1 MVNRFLRFSGIVASF
16 SAMTCSACLRF
27 VPPRSV
33 EPGDVEGEA
42 EFFAIERQ
50 ERNELQ
56 MLLDERAPL
65 LRQDAAASYQVSPRD
80 LVDIRVF
87 DLPELTVSARVRPDG
102 MIAVPLIGDVMAQG
116 LSETELQ
123 RIIAERLRRYIVA
136 PAVTVA
142 INSYEGR
149 RVSVIG
155 EVAKPGVY
163 PLRQGT
169 SSLVQILSEAGGRTA
184 RAAGHVLLI
193 PANHADPAGPPSDGS
208 SRPSSKASI
217 EIDIEELLGTTSGTM
232 PVHVPLIAGDTI
244 VIPEA
249 GSVQVDGEVVR
260 PGSYPLSSKESMV
273 GALAAAGGVTYSADV
288 EHVEVIREVGSGRK
302 AVLACNLQDVA
313 LKNTHDIRL
322 RNGDVVRIPSAQG
335 RFMTRQVVEVLNRIL
350 NVNVVQ

>member
-1 MVNRFLRFSGIVASF
+1 MVNRSWRFSLLAVSF
-16 SAMTCSACLRF
+16 GAMMCSACLRF

-33 EPGDVEGEA
+33 EPGDVGGEA

-50 ERNELQ
+50 ERNELET
-56 MLLDERAPL
+56 LLVERAPL
-65 LRQDAAASYQVSPRD
+65 LTQDAVASYQVSPGD
-80 LVDIRVF
+80 IVDIRVF
-87 DLPELTVSARVRPDG
+87 DLPDLTVSARVRPDG
-102 MIAVPLIGDVMAQG
+102 MIAVPLIGDVTAQG
-116 LSETELQ
+116 LSESDLQ
-123 RIIAERLRRYIVA
+123 SIIAERLRRYVVA

-142 INSYEGR
+142 INSYEGK

-193 PANHADPAGPPSDGS
+193 PANHAAHGDPRADGGSRLPST
-208 SRPSSKASI
+208 PSI
-217 EIDIEELLGTTSGTM
+217 EIDIEDLLGTSSGTV
-232 PVHVPLIAGDTI
+232 PVHIPLIAGDTI

-249 GSVQVDGEVVR
+249 GNVQVDGEVVR

-273 GALAAAGGVTYSADV
+273 GALAAAGGITYSADV
-288 EHVEVIREVGSGRK
+288 ERVEVIREVGSGRK

-335 RFMTRQVVEVLNRIL
+335 RFMTRQVVEVLNRIF
-350 NVNVVQ
+350 NVSVVQ